1 MYSFPGNIS
10 GCKNIFAIVDR
21 FIVISSVVRGA
32 GTWKI
37 IVRHEKELKTK
48 TVDQYDFVN
57 FYGYYFIAKGVGW
70 IGRYDA
76 EGIPICKE

>member
-1 MYSFPGNIS
+1 M
-10 GCKNIFAIVDR
+10 DR

-76 EGIPICKE
+76 GMLRGYRYRKSKLYPSFFLAWAM